1 MGKWSAK
8 PINIRSLEKKLLLDD
23 KMTMPARIEF
33 LDTVN
38 KKTLLKVIIK
48 EGRNRQIRKI
58 ATLLGHPVQN
68 LQRISISNINLNGL
82 KEGKLQELKTKEWIS
97 IIN

>member
-1 MGKWSAK
+1 
-8 PINIRSLEKKLLLDD
+8 
-23 KMTMPARIEF
+23 MTMPARIEV

-48 EGRNRQIRKI
+48 ERRNRQIRKI
-58 ATLLGHPVQN
+58 TTLLGHPVQD
-68 LQRISISNINLNGL
+68 LQRISISNTNSNGL
-82 KEGKLQELKTKEWIS
+82 QQVKWIKLKTKKWIS

>member
-1 MGKWSAK
+1 
-8 PINIRSLEKKLLLDD
+8 
-23 KMTMPARIEF
+23 MPARIEV

-48 EGRNRQIRKI
+48 ERRNRQIRKI
-58 ATLLGHPVQN
+58 TTLLGHPVQD
-68 LQRISISNINLNGL
+68 LQRILSISNTDSNGL
-82 KEGKLQELKTKEWIS
+82 QQVKWLKLKTKKWIS